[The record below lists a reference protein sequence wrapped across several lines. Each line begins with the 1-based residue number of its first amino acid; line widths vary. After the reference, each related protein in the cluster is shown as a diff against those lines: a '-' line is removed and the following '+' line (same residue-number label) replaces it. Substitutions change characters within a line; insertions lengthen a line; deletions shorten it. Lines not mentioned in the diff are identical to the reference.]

1 MHANPVVARAAE
13 IKAAKRLHYAADDAR
28 DWPEVTRT
36 GLILTNLE
44 LTERDIA
51 PTSNGCAGQKL
62 RNVAADWRREWFPMD
77 AVRRFARVAVRLAGK
92 TERGEITP
100 RDLRTMRALM
110 PIALLHDFSD

>member
-77 AVRRFARVAVRLAGK
+77 QYGASREWRF
-92 TERGEITP
+92 
-100 RDLRTMRALM
+100 DWRAK
-110 PIALLHDFSD
+110 PNGAK